1 MGVRQDHNQGMSGF
15 SSWDCCQHHKII
27 TMEASKL
34 VSNTITVRITAVG
47 LCSSKFYIIIYFIDW
62 ASKKELFIGMIL
74 RAYSHGR
81 FNPQTVFEEEE
92 TEIDFTN
99 KIEGIMKEF
108 IIKKLAGDSNAI
120 RKEVSY
126 YI

>member
-1 MGVRQDHNQGMSGF
+1 M
-15 SSWDCCQHHKII
+15 
-27 TMEASKL
+27 
-34 VSNTITVRITAVG
+34 VG
-47 LCSSKFYIIIYFIDW
+47 LCLSKFLYNHIFIDW
-62 ASKKELFIGMIL
+62 ASKRELFIGMIL

-92 TEIDFTN
+92 TEIDFIN

-108 IIKKLAGDSNAI
+108 IVKKLAGDSSAI

-126 YI
+126 YT

>member
-1 MGVRQDHNQGMSGF
+1 
-15 SSWDCCQHHKII
+15 
-27 TMEASKL
+27 
-34 VSNTITVRITAVG
+34 
-47 LCSSKFYIIIYFIDW
+47 
-62 ASKKELFIGMIL
+62 MIL

-92 TEIDFTN
+92 TEIDFIN

-108 IIKKLAGDSNAI
+108 IVKKLATDSSAI

-126 YI
+126 YT

>member
-1 MGVRQDHNQGMSGF
+1 
-15 SSWDCCQHHKII
+15 
-27 TMEASKL
+27 MEISKL
-34 VSNTITVRITAVG
+34 ASNTITVHITVVG
-47 LCSSKFYIIIYFIDW
+47 LCLSKFLYNHIFIVW
-62 ASKKELFIGMIL
+62 ASKRELFIGMIL